1 MQDVDARRAVED
13 RELVAVCQKMGAEEH
28 AVDNRLAVTAELA
41 GVGDKADLHYGPE
54 DQKLNPRQCTKDCKN
69 AGQCETQKTLAK
81 KTLVPTRKQAP
92 T

>member
-1 MQDVDARRAVED
+1 MDARRAVED
-13 RELVAVCQKMGAEEH
+13 RELLPVCKKMGAGEH
-28 AVDNRLAVTAELA
+28 AVENRLEVTAEPA
-41 GVGDKADLHYGPE
+41 GVGGKADLHYGPE
-54 DQKLNPRQCTKDCKN
+54 DRQLNSRQGTKDCKN